1 MEYFLIDKNDSYDYN
16 EFYAFP
22 IGMSIVIDNN
32 IDLSPIIELFYSFLY
47 VILVFFGGS
56 YLSMVIFINLTTN
69 RWNTVNCKNLEKEE
83 EEEEEEEED
92 IEYKNKYMELYHGL
106 KENEINNDV
115 LDSLKDI
122 FVDNETPDG
131 KIIMNYDNSLE
142 GFTYYTDKKNIPYNY
157 LETVARLYVIK
168 HDCKYIYIN
177 SELELKKS
185 KIINDEKIEKEND
198 IKRENENCEEVN
210 KIAKKKNV
218 FAKLKSY
225 KNEKTSNSNNKNEN
239 IIIPEKMN
247 KYIYKG
253 KLIDYEL
260 LINTKNNIDDDFE
273 RLDYS
278 TFKKN
283 Q

>member
-1 MEYFLIDKNDSYDYN
+1 M
-16 EFYAFP
+16 
-22 IGMSIVIDNN
+22 
-32 IDLSPIIELFYSFLY
+32 
-47 VILVFFGGS
+47 
-56 YLSMVIFINLTTN
+56 
-69 RWNTVNCKNLEKEE
+69 W
-83 EEEEEEEED
+83 
-92 IEYKNKYMELYHGL
+92 
-106 KENEINNDV
+106 
-115 LDSLKDI
+115 KDI
-122 FVDNETPDG
+122 FLDNETPDG
-131 KIIMNYDNSLE
+131 KIIMNYDNSLQ

-177 SELELKKS
+177 SELELEKS
-185 KIINDEKIEKEND
+185 KKINDEKIENEKV
-198 IKRENENCEEVN
+198 IKRENDNCEEVN
-210 KIAKKKNV
+210 KIAEKKNV

-225 KNEKTSNSNNKNEN
+225 KNEKMSNNKKDN

-253 KLIDYEL
+253 KLLDYEL
-260 LINTKNNIDDDFE
+260 IINMKNNVDDDFE